1 MPWCL
6 GCRSRNLKK
15 RSLKKLGRQLTVGAV
30 DFRPWSLELTLSE
43 LAIAKAASPPA
54 PAAGPESSLLSPG
67 ASQLKIARLYIDAE
81 MQSLLRFAP
90 VADAIEADGLALSL
104 THPGQG
110 RYDVDDILARLKPV
124 ANAPASDPLRF
135 ALYNLV
141 LSDGQLDFADLPAGR
156 TPVVRDLRLS
166 LPFLSNLRARRE
178 VKTSPHLAFRLNG
191 SRFDT
196 AAVGTPFS
204 QTHKTDATLALRGL
218 DLRPYLAYRPE
229 SLPFRL
235 DSAVLHADIKLA
247 FEQAPGTVVR
257 LSGTATA
264 EQVRLLETRAG
275 RRELLAF
282 DWLEVGLDDVRP
294 LERKVKLSA
303 VTLSAPT
310 LNMSRDWAGRLNLLP
325 PGDKVAIKNGATDD
339 STERAVGQKM

>member
-1 MPWCL
+1 M
-6 GCRSRNLKK
+6 
-15 RSLKKLGRQLTVGAV
+15 
-30 DFRPWSLELTLSE
+30 
-43 LAIAKAASPPA
+43 
-54 PAAGPESSLLSPG
+54 
-67 ASQLKIARLYIDAE
+67 
-81 MQSLLRFAP
+81 
-90 VADAIEADGLALSL
+90 
-104 THPGQG
+104 
-110 RYDVDDILARLKPV
+110 DDILARLKPA

-156 TPVVRDLRLS
+156 THVVR
-166 LPFLSNLRARRE
+166 
-178 VKTSPHLAFRLNG
+178 
-191 SRFDT
+191 
-196 AAVGTPFS
+196 
-204 QTHKTDATLALRGL
+204 
-218 DLRPYLAYRPE
+218 DLRPYLAYWPE

-282 DWLEVGLDDVRP
+282 DWLEVGLEDVRP

-303 VTLSAPT
+303 VTLSAPA

-339 STERAVGQKM
+339 HAEGLWAKKM